1 MRNTVGTAEAPAGG
15 GVSLADIVTA
25 QSNFLAQDLPHA
37 RDSAS
42 YPTSAGRAAR
52 LGSAGRNERE
62 QRIPG
67 RRRAVWGRE
76 MSGAKRQAGVE
87 AQRAFR
93 GDRIAIGQRKVRPAV
108 AGGSE
113 VFERGI
119 LAREPFYQTG

>member
-1 MRNTVGTAEAPAGG
+1 MRNTAGTAEAPAGG
-15 GVSLADIVTA
+15 GRAGCGGGDVSLADIVTA

-67 RRRAVWGRE
+67 RRRAVWGGE

-93 GDRIAIGQRKVRPAV
+93 GDRIAIGTAQGK
-108 AGGSE
+108 AGSGRR
-113 VFERGI
+113 FRG
-119 LAREPFYQTG
+119 L